1 MATII
6 LDTETLGRKKDED
19 RICELAMLVHTED
32 SGWEAF
38 SDLAKNEASITSSAM
53 AVHHI
58 THEMIEDALPLKRT
72 PAFKILEKLNRPEN
86 TLVIQNAPFDLGVLA
101 NHDFVW
107 QGMVVDTLVCAKHL
121 LATTRHGLQFL
132 RYELGLY
139 RHEKPIAKALGVTIE
154 AHRALGDV
162 IVTKLLLNHLLEQVE
177 HNMDALI
184 ELSNQPAL
192 LKSIGF
198 GKYRGQS
205 FEQKVLE
212 DRDYFIWCLENFQKL
227 SKEARITIEY
237 WLANSQ

>member
-1 MATII
+1 MAIII
-6 LDTETLGRKKDED
+6 LDTETLGRKKEED
-19 RICELAMLVHTED
+19 RICELALLVHTD
-32 SGWEAF
+32 DTGWEAF
-38 SDLAKNEASITSSAM
+38 SDLASNEENITSNAM

-58 THEMIEDALPLKRT
+58 THEMVEDALPLKRT
-72 PAFKILEKLNRPEN
+72 EAFKMLEKLNRPEN

-121 LATTRHGLQFL
+121 LATQRHALQYL

-139 RHEKPIAKALGVTIE
+139 RHEKIIADALGVKIE
-154 AHRALGDV
+154 AHRALSDV
-162 IVTKLLLNHLLEQVE
+162 IVTKLLLNHLLEHVE
-177 HNMDALI
+177 DNMDALI

-192 LKSIGF
+192 LKSVGF

-205 FEQKVLE
+205 FEAVVAT

-227 SKEARITIEY
+227 SKEARTTIEY
-237 WLANSQ
+237 WLAQ

>member
-1 MATII
+1 MAIII
-6 LDTETLGRKKDED
+6 LDTETLGQKREDD
-19 RICELAMLVHTED
+19 RICELALLVHTED

-38 SDLAKNEASITSSAM
+38 SDLAKNEMPITSNAM
-53 AVHHI
+53 AIHHI

-72 PAFKILEKLNRPEN
+72 PSFKLLEKLNRPEN
-86 TLVIQNAPFDLGVLA
+86 ILVIQNAPFDLGVLA

-107 QGMVVDTLVCAKHL
+107 HGAVVDTLVCAKHL
-121 LATTRHGLQFL
+121 LATQRHALQFL

-139 RHEKPIAKALGVTIE
+139 RQEKIIADALDVKIE

-162 IVTKLLLNHLLEQVE
+162 IVTKLLLNHLLAHVDD
-177 HNMDALI
+177 NMDALI

-205 FEQKVLE
+205 FETAVAQ
-212 DRDYFIWCLENFQKL
+212 DRDYFFWCLNNFDKL
-227 SKEARITIEY
+227 SKEARTTIEY
-237 WLANSQ
+237 HLAQA